1 VKKLEN
7 TVNIWTVCPECKGQ
21 GKKSRRISK
30 KVRLHYQMA
39 VEQFEKS
46 NGEGTAPIR
55 PKTLGFLLELFRFW
69 ISCCYKPSIPDSKI
83 IHMWLLLVAV

>member
-7 TVNIWTVCPECKGQ
+7 TVNTWTVCPECGQ

-46 NGEGTAPIR
+46 NGEGTA
-55 PKTLGFLLELFRFW
+55 LFVLKHTW
-69 ISCCYKPSIPDSKI
+69 IP
-83 IHMWLLLVAV
+83 A

>member
-1 VKKLEN
+1 
-7 TVNIWTVCPECKGQ
+7 
-21 GKKSRRISK
+21 
-30 KVRLHYQMA
+30 MA

-55 PKTLGFLLELFRFW
+55 PKAHLDSCLNCSGSGLVAAISPLFR
-69 ISCCYKPSIPDSKI
+69 IQKI

>member
-7 TVNIWTVCPECKGQ
+7 TVNTICPEKGQ

-39 VEQFEKS
+39 VEQFEK
-46 NGEGTAPIR
+46 I
-55 PKTLGFLLELFRFW
+55 K
-69 ISCCYKPSIPDSKI
+69 
-83 IHMWLLLVAV
+83 